1 MLESGRVI
9 SFISV
14 ILMFATIYFM
24 LRKAEKEKV
33 PYIRRIPA
41 LDAIDEAVGRAT
53 ELGRPVL
60 CHMGQTSRGVRGEWA
75 GAILAG
81 MSIMSHV
88 ASLCARLGARLIVA
102 PAYPELL
109 PLVIETVRDSYI
121 AEGNLEGFK
130 EDDIMF
136 FSNQQWPWAT
146 GVMGVMER
154 EKPAA
159 HIGVGPFHGESL
171 IIAESGARVK
181 AMSILGTPRK
191 SQITFLIA
199 CADYTLI
206 GEEVYAAGA
215 YLSKDPGQIGTIA
228 GQDWVKMAAIVLM
241 ILCTLTATLGSDIL
255 LNLLKM

>member
-1 MLESGRVI
+1 MIENGRVI
-9 SFISV
+9 SLISIV
-14 ILMFATIYFM
+14 IMFAIVYFM
-24 LRKAEKEKV
+24 LRKAEKGKV

-60 CHMGQTSRGVRGEWA
+60 CHMGQTSAGLRGEWA

-102 PAYPELL
+102 PAYPEAL
-109 PLVIETVRDSYI
+109 PLVTETVRDSYI
-121 AEGNLEGFK
+121 AEGIPEGFI

-136 FSNQQWPWAT
+136 FSNQQWPWST
-146 GVMGVMER
+146 GVMGTMER
-154 EKPAA
+154 ELPAA
-159 HIGVGPFHGESL
+159 HIGVGPMHGESL
-171 IIAESGARVK
+171 IIAEAGARVN

-191 SQITFLIA
+191 SQIPFLIA
-199 CADYTLI
+199 CAAYVLI

-215 YLSKDPGQIGTIA
+215 YLSKDPGQIGTIS
-228 GQDWVKMAAIVLM
+228 GQDWIKAIVVVIM
-241 ILCTLTATLGSDIL
+241 ILCTITATLGTDIL
-255 LNLLKM
+255 INLLKM

>member
-1 MLESGRVI
+1 MIESGRFI
-9 SFISV
+9 SFISIV
-14 ILMFATIYFM
+14 IMFAAVYFM
-24 LRKAEKEKV
+24 LRRAEKGKV

-53 ELGRPVL
+53 ELGKPVL
-60 CHMGQTSRGVRGEWA
+60 CHMGQTSAGLRGEWA

-81 MSIMSHV
+81 ISIMAYV

-102 PAYPELL
+102 PAYPEAL
-109 PLVIETVRDSYI
+109 PLVTETVRDRYI
-121 AEGNLEGFK
+121 AEGNPEDFR

-136 FSNQQWPWAT
+136 FSNQQFPWAT
-146 GVMGVMER
+146 GVMGTMER

-191 SQITFLIA
+191 SQIPFFIA
-199 CADYTLI
+199 CCDYTLI

-215 YLSKDPGQIGTIA
+215 YLSKDPGQIGTIS
-228 GQDWVKMAAIVLM
+228 GQDWIKVAVITLM
-241 ILCTLTATLGSDIL
+241 ILGIITVTLGSDIL
-255 LNLLKM
+255 LKMLKM